1 MTDDHSWF
9 RYVLGF
15 AVIGGGFALVAALI
29 LWSVPSTNRDA
40 VMLAIGVVLGW
51 GSSVVA
57 FEFGSSPSER
67 KASSVAAES
76 PTGQPGD
83 PVSVTPEVR

>member
-1 MTDDHSWF
+1 MIDDRSWF
-9 RYVLGF
+9 RYTLG
-15 AVIGGGFALVAALI
+15 AGVILGGFALVVALI

-51 GSSVVA
+51 GSSVVS

-67 KASSVAAES
+67 KAAVVAADS
-76 PTGQPGD
+76 PTGQPDD
-83 PVSVTPEVR
+83 PLSVKEQA

>member
-1 MTDDHSWF
+1 MNPDRSWF
-9 RYVLGF
+9 RYGLGI
-15 AVIGGGFALVAALI
+15 AVVMGGFALVAALI
-29 LWSVPSTNRDA
+29 GWSVPSANRDA

-67 KASSVAAES
+67 KASDAASEGPS
-76 PTGQPGD
+76 GTVTD
-83 PVSVTPEVR
+83 PLNVKEQS

>member
-1 MTDDHSWF
+1 MTPDRSWF
-9 RYVLGF
+9 RYGLGI
-15 AVIGGGFALVAALI
+15 AVVTGGFGLVAALI
-29 LWSVPSTNRDA
+29 GWSVPSANRDA

-67 KASSVAAES
+67 KASDIATTG
-76 PTGQPGD
+76 PTGTPAD
-83 PVSVTPEVR
+83 PVNVKEQS